1 MTAIRQVRQRIQRR
15 VLYRPDADHRQQR
28 GGNQHQHAIGD
39 ASMDQARDHGVPS
52 IASDMTALAWQSAAA
67 AEPNLGTNCISM
79 NGDLPGLSKC
89 FSGTIG
95 SYQYCTGQR
104 GGVEVEV
111 SGATGAGCLDGGE
124 RADLHAAQAAVAS
137 QQDVLAHERTQALE
151 RLTQAQHEAR
161 TAETSAA
168 ALREQLRQL
177 HDERD
182 DLRRQRDGTSTRN
195 ELLEEQVA
203 ALRAEL
209 AQKADQHTAE
219 RDELLAHLR
228 ATEDRALTEVDRAR
242 QALQQLQHSVTA
254 QSLQHQRE
262 LSNLSAARQQAE
274 QTTAQ
279 ALRDR
284 DIQSALASAY
294 ASQLE
299 RLGDLPEQV
308 RAALTPPAAPART
321 KAKPVRKARS
331 G

>member
-1 MTAIRQVRQRIQRR
+1 
-15 VLYRPDADHRQQR
+15 
-28 GGNQHQHAIGD
+28 
-39 ASMDQARDHGVPS
+39 
-52 IASDMTALAWQSAAA
+52 
-67 AEPNLGTNCISM
+67 
-79 NGDLPGLSKC
+79 
-89 FSGTIG
+89 
-95 SYQYCTGQR
+95 
-104 GGVEVEV
+104 
-111 SGATGAGCLDGGE
+111 
-124 RADLHAAQAAVAS
+124 
-137 QQDVLAHERTQALE
+137 
-151 RLTQAQHEAR
+151 
-161 TAETSAA
+161 
-168 ALREQLRQL
+168 LRQL